1 MRSQISILIID
12 PAPQTRGALERLL
25 DAEPGF
31 AVAGVAADAEQGM
44 ELLESRRPALVLLGL
59 HDGWETLRRIKAARP
74 KTRCILLADDGRT
87 EHLLDAL
94 KAGADGYLLKSTTP
108 AVLRAKLRKAA
119 EGITVVQEDFKQ
131 ALIDSIRQKQA
142 SAQLAEQEVALTPR
156 EREILDCLTR
166 QLDNRTIAE
175 MLGISV
181 STVKTHSNHVLA
193 KLKLSKRPEDA
204 SGWANLLSRTRL
216 VTLSAA

>member
-1 MRSQISILIID
+1 MEIGILIIE
-12 PAPQTRGALERLL
+12 PSAEARGTLARLL
-25 DAEPGF
+25 KAEPGF
-31 AVAGVAADAEQGM
+31 AVAGIAASAEEGM
-44 ELLESRRPALVLLGL
+44 QLLETRRPGLVLLGL
-59 HDGWETLRRIKAARP
+59 QDGLETLRRIKAARP
-74 KTRCILLADDGRT
+74 KTRCILLSDDGRT
-87 EHLLDAL
+87 EHLLEAF
-94 KAGADGYLLKSTTP
+94 KAGADGYLLRSATP
-108 AVLRAKLRKAA
+108 AVLCAKLRKAM
-119 EGITVVQEDFKQ
+119 EGITVVQEDLKQ

-142 SAQLAEQEVALTPR
+142 SAQLAEREVALTPR

-166 QLDNRTIAE
+166 QLDNRTIAQ

-204 SGWANLLSRTRL
+204 SSWASLLSRTRL